1 LQLLDEI
8 KELIGSVDGEDTP
21 FEVTMDSARGAVVD
35 SSVGA
40 TSVVVLVPLFFLF
53 FVDAKISNIGLQLLD
68 EINELLGSVDG
79 EDTPF
84 DGTVDSARGAV
95 VDSSV
100 GATSVVVLVP
110 LLFLFFLDAK
120 ISNFGLQLLDEIKEL
135 IGSVD
140 GEDTPFDGTMDSAR
154 GAVVDSSVGATSV
167 VVLVPLLFLFF
178 VDAKISNFGLQLLD
192 GIKEMV
198 GAVDGEDSPFGG
210 TVGSA
215 RGAARGALL
224 DSVSSSGLM
233 MKSKNSSS
241 V

>member
-1 LQLLDEI
+1 
-8 KELIGSVDGEDTP
+8 
-21 FEVTMDSARGAVVD
+21 MDSARGAVA
-35 SSVGA
+35 SSVNA
-40 TSVVVLVPLFFLF
+40 TSVVGVLLLFLF
-53 FVDAKISNIGLQLLD
+53 FVDAKNSNFRLRLLD
-68 EINELLGSVDG
+68 GIG
-79 EDTPF
+79 
-84 DGTVDSARGAV
+84 DGTVGAV
-95 VDSSV
+95 VGAEDSPV
-100 GATSVVVLVP
+100 G
-110 LLFLFFLDAK
+110 
-120 ISNFGLQLLDEIKEL
+120 
-135 IGSVD
+135 
-140 GEDTPFDGTMDSAR
+140 GTVDSAR

-178 VDAKISNFGLQLLD
+178 VDAKISNFGLQFLDGIKELIGSVDGEDTPFTCTMDSARGAVVDSSVGATSVVVLIPLLFLFFVDAKISNFGLHLLD